1 MNIDTQA
8 IDDIVAGVLSQLGMT
23 STVARASHKADS
35 VTKSSSASQK
45 LELTEIVITEDLL
58 SEKAA
63 GATSLLI
70 PKEAVITPSGR
81 DWLRKHEI
89 TWKRDNPSTSSKE
102 KAVWRLIVATP
113 ADAIDKLND
122 EVTRWG
128 WSLDCVGGSEEAAVC
143 GVTSLN
149 EETEGVVILTS
160 EPERVAC
167 RANRHSHVRAAS
179 VAQVSDIAR
188 VKQHLGANFI
198 AVCPGDRGFFELRN
212 MMKTLAAGG
221 PPQAPEN
228 W

>member
-1 MNIDTQA
+1 MNFDAQA

-23 STVARASHKADS
+23 SIVDRALQ
-35 VTKSSSASQK
+35 SSQPVQPGTASQQG
-45 LELTEIVITEDLL
+45 LALTETVITEDLL
-58 SEKAA
+58 AEKAV
-63 GATSLLI
+63 GAESLLI
-70 PKEAVITPSGR
+70 LKGAVITPSGR
-81 DWLRKHEI
+81 DWLRKHDV
-89 TWKRDNPSTSSKE
+89 TWKRVSETTTTAE
-102 KAVWRLIVATP
+102 KSLWRLIVATP
-113 ADAIDKLND
+113 SEAIDKLND

-128 WSLDCVGGSEEAAVC
+128 WTVDCVSGSEEAAVC

-179 VAQVSDIAR
+179 VAQVTDVAR
-188 VKQHLGANFI
+188 VKQQLGVNLI
-198 AVCPGDRGFFELRN
+198 AVCPGQRGFFELRN

>member
-1 MNIDTQA
+1 MNIDAQA

-23 STVARASHKADS
+23 STVARAPR
-35 VTKSSSASQK
+35 SSTTIQK
-45 LELTEIVITEDLL
+45 PQSGQQPLRLSEIVITEELL
-58 SEKAA
+58 SEKAVSA
-63 GATSLLI
+63 ESLLI
-70 PKEAVITPSGR
+70 IQGAVITPSGR
-81 DWLRKHEI
+81 DWLRKHDV
-89 TWKRDNPSTSSKE
+89 TWKRVNEAVTSAE
-102 KAVWRLIVATP
+102 KALWRLIVATP
-113 ADAIDKLND
+113 SEAIDKLND

-128 WSLDCVGGSEEAAVC
+128 WSVDCVSGSEEAAVC

-149 EETEGVVILTS
+149 EQTEGVVILTA

-179 VAQVSDIAR
+179 VAQVADITR
-188 VKQHLGANFI
+188 VKQQLGVNLI